1 MSGDQDLSRTSIDH
15 GDAHGDG
22 FGVRRFGIEALM
34 SVERL
39 VIVC

>member
-1 MSGDQDLSRTSIDH
+1 MMIGDRFAADH

-22 FGVRRFGIEALM
+22 FGVCRFGIEALM